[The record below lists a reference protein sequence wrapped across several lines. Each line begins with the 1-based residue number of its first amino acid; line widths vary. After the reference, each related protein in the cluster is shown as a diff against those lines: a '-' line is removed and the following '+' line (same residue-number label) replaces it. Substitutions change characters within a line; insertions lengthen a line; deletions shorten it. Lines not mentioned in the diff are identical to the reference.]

1 MLSERR
7 PGGLAICLLL
17 AILAATPF
25 GCGDKDKTKPS
36 GPPPGKKQE
45 RVDSRPLPMARPVPL
60 WADGK
65 TTGKV
70 DAARADVQGYVLV
83 DLGEDWTPYIF
94 SAPPGTEP
102 GAYRK
107 TYLALAR
114 GQFPDNHHGDRARE
128 DEYLELYG
136 IMPTLNLLHKR
147 MLAMSQRQCIQQ
159 LDLEPL
165 KQFQGFVAYR
175 KEQASKEYQ
184 RAFQA
189 LERRVSALMQAAGV
203 TDVAQVAV
211 DALPTQ
217 DRSHVTTYQ
226 RQAPRVAAIRAAQA
240 RLQCEGYFDGL
251 GQPLDGVLD
260 WRTHEALAKFERRHR
275 VYGWGY
281 VGKDTLEKLRIP
293 SLELERQAV
302 VRVLTERALHSAG
315 VLEDGSTSLRHDGS
329 ARTYRGADGKQHP
342 IRNLEAELRSA
353 VQAAFGLA
361 STDSTLA
368 FFKALGKIPAE
379 YTVAVKRPELPEYY
393 SKDMDLH
400 AEIDKGDVWYDFP
413 FDDQG
418 LERPQPR
425 HLKPHL
431 TLFVT
436 YNGQNIPLVRYG
448 TTIGGWRSDFEGGHV
463 LWRFKDSPVG
473 SRMWQKIVAAPV
485 WLPPESTPHKDLLQ
499 RSPKKGVQFEV
510 DYHEMGP
517 SYASAYGL
525 VAAYHLKYQRKADG
539 TLSIGGDEGI
549 RTHGSVDYMSIA
561 RRHSHGCHR
570 LQNHLAVRL
579 MSFILAHH
587 PHTRIGQKRVAL
599 ERDLEHDGKIYKL
612 QLRQGGYEFQ
622 LHKPVEIIVKEGRI
636 RGKTKKPIRHA
647 IPKYDPDAGAYITPD
662 GGAVQVSPTGRLT
675 DIPMPIRDAGTLD
688 PSMEM
693 LPQPYGPP
701 QTAPAP
707 VAPTTPAP
715 APTQPPAPPPSP

>member
-1 MLSERR
+1 MVFGNR
-7 PGGLAICLLL
+7 PAGLAVGVLL
-17 AILAATPF
+17 ASVAVTAI
-25 GCGDKDKTKPS
+25 GCGDKDKTKVPRTTS
-36 GPPPGKKQE
+36 DKKRE
-45 RVDSRPLPMARPVPL
+45 RVDSRPVPMARPVPL

-65 TTGKV
+65 MMGKV
-70 DAARADVQGYVLV
+70 DAAHADVQGYVLV

-114 GQFPDNHHGDRARE
+114 GQFPNDHHGDRARE

-136 IMPTLNLLHKR
+136 IMPTVSLLHKR
-147 MLAMSQRQCIQQ
+147 FVAMSQHECIQH

-175 KEQASKEYQ
+175 KEQATKEYQ

-189 LERRVSALMQAAGV
+189 LERRVLALMQAAGV
-203 TDVAQVAV
+203 SDVAQLQIE
-211 DALPTQ
+211 ALPTQ
-217 DRSHVTTYQ
+217 DRSHATTYL

-240 RLQCEGYFDGL
+240 RLQCEGYFDRL

-281 VGKDTLEKLRIP
+281 IGKDTLEKLRIP

-329 ARTYRGADGKQHP
+329 TRTYRGADGKQHP
-342 IRNLEAELRSA
+342 IRNLEAELRAA
-353 VQAAFGLA
+353 VENAFGLA
-361 STDSTLA
+361 SSETTLA
-368 FFKALGKIPAE
+368 FFNALGKVPSE

-393 SKDMDLH
+393 SQDMDLH

-413 FDDQG
+413 FDEQG
-418 LERPQPR
+418 LERPQAR
-425 HLKPHL
+425 HLKPNL
-431 TLFVT
+431 TLFVK

-485 WLPPESTPHKDLLQ
+485 WLPPETTPHKDLLQ
-499 RSPKKGVQFEV
+499 RSQKKGVKFEV
-510 DYHEMGP
+510 DYHDMGP

-525 VAAYHLKYQRKADG
+525 VAAYHLKYQKMADG
-539 TLSIGGDEGI
+539 TLLIGGDEGI

-587 PHTRIGQKRVAL
+587 THTRIGQKRVAL
-599 ERDLEHDGKIYKL
+599 ERDLEHEGKIYNL

-622 LHKPVEIIVKEGRI
+622 LHKPVEIIVKEGRV

-647 IPKYDPDAGAYITPD
+647 IPKYDPDAGAYVTPD

-675 DIPMPIRDAGTLD
+675 DIPMPIRDAGALD
-688 PSMEM
+688 PGMEM
-693 LPQPYGPP
+693 LPQPY
-701 QTAPAP
+701 APAQT
-707 VAPTTPAP
+707 VPAP
-715 APTQPPAPPPSP
+715 APAPAQPPAPP